1 MQETENMA
9 DGMSYRTMNGI
20 DTRKIM
26 SYLEDRNKKSSEE
39 IFHKNRDYHIAS
51 ADKTIARL
59 ELTKTKVEYGHL
71 NKNSRELVCNIISNA
86 IIWLNN

>member
-51 ADKTIARL
+51 ADKTIVRL
-59 ELTKTKVEYGHL
+59 ELPKLGQNMTIHIKIL
-71 NKNSRELVCNIISNA
+71 
-86 IIWLNN
+86 